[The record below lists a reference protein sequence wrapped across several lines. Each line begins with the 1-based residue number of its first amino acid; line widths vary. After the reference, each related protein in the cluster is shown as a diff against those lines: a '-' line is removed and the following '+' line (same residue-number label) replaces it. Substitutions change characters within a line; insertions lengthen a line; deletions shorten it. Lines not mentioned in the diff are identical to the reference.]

1 MTKKS
6 LHLLYGIVL
15 AVTIVICGICLITA
29 CVDVY
34 NFQAGSFSRES
45 VAQAFDRIQ
54 IPVYCCLALVIIG
67 FLIDAFSFREKKL
80 KPEKQDT
87 TILQNLCK
95 KLDIT
100 KCPPELI
107 QAIGKLRTWR
117 MVWQGCSAGILVF
130 CSCLFLGYAA
140 NGSHYPD
147 DANTAV
153 LQMMPLFF
161 TCLALPCC
169 FAIITAYHKRS
180 SIKKEIE
187 LVKQA
192 LAQGAAADTVPVK
205 EEKKQT
211 GLLIARYGILAVAV
225 VVLIAGFCFG
235 GTADVLAKAAAICTE
250 CVGLG

>member
-1 MTKKS
+1 MTKKY
-6 LHLLYGIVL
+6 LHLLYGIL
-15 AVTIVICGICLITA
+15 LSAAIVISGICLIVA
-29 CVDVY
+29 CVNVY
-34 NFQAGSFSRES
+34 DFQAGSFSRES
-45 VAQAFDRIQ
+45 VAAAFDRIQ

-67 FLIDAFSFREKKL
+67 FLIDAFSFREAKL
-80 KPEKQDT
+80 KPEKQYA
-87 TILQNLCK
+87 TILQNLCR

-107 QAIGKLRTWR
+107 QAIRKLRTWR
-117 MVWQGCSAGILVF
+117 MAWHGCSAGILVF
-130 CSCLFLGYAA
+130 CSCLFLGYCV

-153 LQMMPLFF
+153 LQAMPLFF

-169 FAIITAYHKRS
+169 SAIITAYHKRC

-187 LVKQA
+187 LVKKA
-192 LAQGAAADTVPVK
+192 LAQGAAADTVAAK
-205 EEKKQT
+205 QAQRQT
-211 GLLIARYGILAVAV
+211 GVAIARYCILAIAAA
-225 VVLIAGFCFG
+225 VLIAGFCFG